1 MAIDTTIMG
10 EKNLLAY
17 SAGIDSSALF
27 YLLIEH
33 GVKFDIAIVNY
44 QTRDASDIEEHHAIE
59 IARRYGIE
67 CYHTRAPEF
76 DTHFE
81 RNAREFRYQFFEDI
95 IQKHSYDTLITA
107 HQLNDQ
113 LEWML
118 MRLTKGAG
126 VSELVGLKTISQ
138 RAGYTLIRPL
148 LSYAKHE
155 LLEYLQSNEY
165 SYFIDESNS
174 DQKYERNR
182 FRSRFADPLMEK
194 YTDGIRRSFEY
205 MTQDK
210 RELESRFE
218 TVYSSHELRVIRL
231 QSRLYKTKATD
242 LILKELGYLM
252 SGAQRSEVYL
262 KESLVIGG
270 KWAVE
275 IQDELLYI
283 APYTTE
289 PIPKK
294 DKERYRVARVPVK
307 IRSYCYQN
315 SIDIE
320 DIICQRL

>member
-218 TVYSSHELRVIRL
+218 TVYSSHRLRVIRL

-242 LILKELGYLM
+242 MILKELGYLM

>member
-1 MAIDTTIMG
+1 MAIDTTMMG

-27 YLLIEH
+27 YLLVEH

-44 QTRDASDIEEHHAIE
+44 KTREASDIEEQHAIE
-59 IARRYGIE
+59 LAHRYDIE
-67 CYHTRAPEF
+67 CYNITAPEF
-76 DTHFE
+76 ESHFE
-81 RNAREFRYQFFEDI
+81 RSAREFRYRFFESI
-95 IQKHSYDTLITA
+95 IEKHRYDTLITA

-126 VSELVGLKTISQ
+126 VSELVGLKSISH
-138 RAGYTLIRPL
+138 RGGYTLVRPL

-165 SYFIDESNS
+165 SYFVDESNS

-182 FRSRFADPLMEK
+182 FRSRFADPLMEEH
-194 YTDGIRRSFEY
+194 TDGIRRSFEY
-205 MTQDK
+205 MTKDK

-218 TVYSSHELRVIRL
+218 TIYSSHSLRVIRL

-262 KESLVIGG
+262 NESLVIGG

-275 IQDELLYI
+275 LQDELLYI
-283 APYTTE
+283 APYITDT
-289 PIPKK
+289 IPKRA
-294 DKERYRVARVPVK
+294 KERYRIARVPVK